1 MAANVKRGRGQRG
14 TAKAAV
20 SLGSADG
27 DNAPTESYVVSALRQ
42 MLADPD
48 ANAPAKASAARTL
61 AEIEGRIGRHQQA
74 PVDRTGDRPVSALS
88 RVELERELARLR
100 TVCGGDTAITH

>member
-1 MAANVKRGRGQRG
+1 MPRRGHNKPTVNHREDISGTGGQRENVVG
-14 TAKAAV
+14 TPGYA
-20 SLGSADG
+20 
-27 DNAPTESYVVSALRQ
+27 VSALRAI
-42 MLADPD
+42 LDNPE

-74 PVDRTGDRPVSALS
+74 PIDRTGDRPVSALS

-100 TVCGGDTAITH
+100 TVCGGDTALTP